1 MKKNILFLIAITIV
15 SKLFGFARDI
25 TLSYFYGASRITDA
39 YLISITIPSV
49 IFAFPYT
56 YSLFLIITLSNF
68 YELIKFDTFASV
80 LPIILIFIIIS
91 FEVFFLYRI
100 FDFNQKYI
108 SQIKQLSRSKTDLE
122 VNYYKVYNNNYRLKE
137 KIASSK
143 NQISQKDIDKLQSK
157 QNELQKQFEKE
168 TNNVKRIITEIQSSR
183 G

>member
-1 MKKNILFLIAITIV
+1 MT
-15 SKLFGFARDI
+15 
-25 TLSYFYGASRITDA
+25 FYTFTQLYGL
-39 YLISITIPSV
+39 YP
-49 IFAFPYT
+49 FPYT

-68 YELIKFDTFASV
+68 YELIKFDTFASI
-80 LPIILIFIIIS
+80 LPIIFILIIIS
-91 FEVFFLYRI
+91 SEVFFLYRI

-143 NQISQKDIDKLQSK
+143 NKISQKDIDKLQSE
-157 QNELQKQFEKE
+157 QNKLQKQFEKE
-168 TNNVKRIITEIQSSR
+168 TNNVKRIITKIQSSR